1 MKIKENDPAQ
11 SKLIMV
17 RPAGTVYKV
26 EIHQY
31 VTRTKYLN
39 ALVRSRMLYLCAGW
53 TITDSQMNKFDSAF
67 IKLLRHMVKGGRQR
81 TAPITYVRKN
91 GTEGTYSKPVLTKEK
106 ILKITNMEMPK
117 EFIIRQQEKWVAH
130 CVRAEDDCYIKLLTF
145 PDFYPGEAK
154 KSGILNTTY
163 RQVLQRYKKS
173 GKTDTEMIKSF
184 KERNLCETTGSHAQ

>member
-1 MKIKENDPAQ
+1 
-11 SKLIMV
+11 
-17 RPAGTVYKV
+17 
-26 EIHQY
+26 
-31 VTRTKYLN
+31 
-39 ALVRSRMLYLCAGW
+39 
-53 TITDSQMNKFDSAF
+53 MNKFDSAF

-173 GKTDTEMIKSF
+173 GKTDTEMIKCF